1 MSENKNSPSSL
12 HYPKAR
18 VILGFLLMGG
28 GLGTWLFLLALKVH
42 NALFGYGQSEAWQSM
57 SIDDFVEFVHVAGSI
72 LMMGSALGFI
82 PAGLCGWWLAENRFY
97 YTGWRSLWLPLV
109 SGLLFP
115 SVIFIWLLPDVL
127 VVAAPCGAYSAV
139 ILARILC
146 PKGSNNEA
154 A

>member
-1 MSENKNSPSSL
+1 MSENKNVPSSL

-28 GLGTWLFLLALKVH
+28 GLGGWLFLAALKVH
-42 NALFGYGQSEAWQSM
+42 DALVGYGQEAWQGSG
-57 SIDDFVEFVHVAGSI
+57 DFVDLVPGFFLLGSVF
-72 LMMGSALGFI
+72 GFI
-82 PAGLCGWWLAENRFY
+82 PSVLCGWWLAENQFC

-109 SGLLFP
+109 SGLLIS
-115 SVIFIWLLPDVL
+115 SVIFIWLPPAVL
-127 VVAAPCGAYSAV
+127 VAGPCGAVSAV

-146 PKGSNNEA
+146 PKGLNNEA

>member
-1 MSENKNSPSSL
+1 MSENKNIPSSL

-28 GLGTWLFLLALKVH
+28 GLGGWLFWATLGLY
-42 NALFGYGQSEAWQSM
+42 NALGWYGKEAFQGSG
-57 SIDDFVEFVHVAGSI
+57 DFVDLVLGFFLLGSVF
-72 LMMGSALGFI
+72 GFI
-82 PAGLCGWWLAENRFY
+82 PSVLCGWWLAENRFC

-109 SGLLFP
+109 SGLLIS
-115 SVIFIWLLPDVL
+115 SVVFIWLPPLVL
-127 VVAAPCGAYSAV
+127 LTGPCGALSAV

-146 PKGSNNEA
+146 PKGLNNEA

>member
-1 MSENKNSPSSL
+1 MSENKNVPSSL

-18 VILGFLLMGG
+18 VILGFLLLGG
-28 GLGTWLFLLALKVH
+28 GLGGWLFWAALQVDD
-42 NALFGYGQSEAWQSM
+42 ALVGHGQSVAWQS
-57 SIDDFVEFVHVAGSI
+57 IGDFVDTVGYIF
-72 LMMGSALGFI
+72 MMGSAFGFI

-127 VVAAPCGAYSAV
+127 VVAAPCGAFSAV

>member
-1 MSENKNSPSSL
+1 MSENKNVSSSL

-28 GLGTWLFLLALKVH
+28 GLGGWLFWATLGLY
-42 NALFGYGQSEAWQSM
+42 NALGWVGQEGLQGSG
-57 SIDDFVEFVHVAGSI
+57 DFVDLVLGFF
-72 LMMGSALGFI
+72 LLGSAFGFI
-82 PAGLCGWWLAENRFY
+82 TSVLCGWWLAENRFF

-109 SGLLFP
+109 SGLLIS
-115 SVIFIWLLPDVL
+115 SVVFIWLPPLVL
-127 VVAAPCGAYSAV
+127 LTGPCGALSAV

-146 PKGSNNEA
+146 PKGLNNEA

>member
-1 MSENKNSPSSL
+1 MSENKNVPSSL

-28 GLGTWLFLLALKVH
+28 GLGGWLFLAALKVH
-42 NALFGYGQSEAWQSM
+42 DALVGYGQEAWQGSG
-57 SIDDFVEFVHVAGSI
+57 DFVDLVPGFFLLGSVF
-72 LMMGSALGFI
+72 GFI
-82 PAGLCGWWLAENRFY
+82 PSVLCGWWLAENRFFY
-97 YTGWRSLWLPLV
+97 MGWRSLWLPLV
-109 SGLLFP
+109 SGLLIS
-115 SVIFIWLLPDVL
+115 SVVFIWLPPLVL
-127 VVAAPCGAYSAV
+127 LTGPCGALSAV

>member
-1 MSENKNSPSSL
+1 MSENKNVPSSL

-28 GLGTWLFLLALKVH
+28 GLGGWLFWATLGLY
-42 NALFGYGQSEAWQSM
+42 NALGWYGKEAFQGSG
-57 SIDDFVEFVHVAGSI
+57 DFVDLVLGFF
-72 LMMGSALGFI
+72 LLGSAFGFI
-82 PAGLCGWWLAENRFY
+82 PSVLCGWWLTENRFC

-109 SGLLFP
+109 SGLLIS
-115 SVIFIWLLPDVL
+115 SVVFIWLPPLVL
-127 VVAAPCGAYSAV
+127 LTGPCGALSAV

-146 PKGSNNEA
+146 PKGLNNEA

>member
-1 MSENKNSPSSL
+1 MSENKNVPSSL

-28 GLGTWLFLLALKVH
+28 GLGTWLFLAALKVH
-42 NALFGYGQSEAWQSM
+42 DVLVGYGQSVAWQGSG
-57 SIDDFVEFVHVAGSI
+57 DFVDLVPGFFLLGSVF
-72 LMMGSALGFI
+72 GFI
-82 PAGLCGWWLAENRFY
+82 PSVLCGWWLAENRFCY
-97 YTGWRSLWLPLV
+97 AGWRSLWLPLV
-109 SGLLFP
+109 SGLLIS
-115 SVIFIWLLPDVL
+115 SVVFIWLPPLVL
-127 VVAAPCGAYSAV
+127 LTGPCGALSAV

>member
-1 MSENKNSPSSL
+1 MSENKNVPSSL

-18 VILGFLLMGG
+18 VILGFLLLGG
-28 GLGTWLFLLALKVH
+28 GLGGWLFWAALQV
-42 NALFGYGQSEAWQSM
+42 NDALFGHGQSVAWQS
-57 SIDDFVEFVHVAGSI
+57 IGDFVDAVGYIFMG
-72 LMMGSALGFI
+72 GSAFGFI
-82 PAGLCGWWLAENRFY
+82 PSVLCGWWLAENRFC

-109 SGLLFP
+109 SGLLIS
-115 SVIFIWLLPDVL
+115 SVVFIWLPPAVL
-127 VVAAPCGAYSAV
+127 VAAPCGAVSAV

>member
-1 MSENKNSPSSL
+1 MSENKNVPSSL

-18 VILGFLLMGG
+18 VILGFLLLGG
-28 GLGTWLFLLALKVH
+28 GLGGWLFWATLGLY
-42 NALFGYGQSEAWQSM
+42 NALGWYGQEAFQGSG
-57 SIDDFVEFVHVAGSI
+57 DFVDFVLGFF
-72 LMMGSALGFI
+72 MGGSAFGFI
-82 PAGLCGWWLAENRFY
+82 PSVLCGWWLAENRFC

-109 SGLLFP
+109 SGLLIS
-115 SVIFIWLLPDVL
+115 SVVFIWLPP
-127 VVAAPCGAYSAV
+127 VVPLTGPCGAVSAV

>member
-1 MSENKNSPSSL
+1 MSENKNVPSSL

-28 GLGTWLFLLALKVH
+28 GLGGWLFLAALKVH
-42 NALFGYGQSEAWQSM
+42 DALVGYGQEAWQGSG
-57 SIDDFVEFVHVAGSI
+57 DFVDLVPGFFLLGSVF
-72 LMMGSALGFI
+72 GFI
-82 PAGLCGWWLAENRFY
+82 PSVLCGWWLAENQFC

-109 SGLLFP
+109 SGLLIS
-115 SVIFIWLLPDVL
+115 SVWFIWLPPLVL
-127 VVAAPCGAYSAV
+127 LTGPGGALSAV

-146 PKGSNNEA
+146 PKGLNNEA

>member
-1 MSENKNSPSSL
+1 MSENKNVPSSL

-28 GLGTWLFLLALKVH
+28 GLGGWLFWATLGLY
-42 NALFGYGQSEAWQSM
+42 NALGWYGQEAFQGSG
-57 SIDDFVEFVHVAGSI
+57 DFVDLVLGFFLLGSVF
-72 LMMGSALGFI
+72 GFI
-82 PAGLCGWWLAENRFY
+82 PSVLCGWWLAENRFY

-109 SGLLFP
+109 SGLLIS
-115 SVIFIWLLPDVL
+115 SVVFIWLPPLVL
-127 VVAAPCGAYSAV
+127 LTGPCGALSAV

-146 PKGSNNEA
+146 PKGLNNEA

>member
-1 MSENKNSPSSL
+1 MSENKNVPSSL

-28 GLGTWLFLLALKVH
+28 GLGGWLFWATLGLY
-42 NALFGYGQSEAWQSM
+42 NALGWYGQEAFQGSG
-57 SIDDFVEFVHVAGSI
+57 DFVDLVLGFFLLGSVF
-72 LMMGSALGFI
+72 GFI
-82 PAGLCGWWLAENRFY
+82 PSVLCGWWLAENRFC

-109 SGLLFP
+109 SGLLIS
-115 SVIFIWLLPDVL
+115 SVVFIWLPPLVL
-127 VVAAPCGAYSAV
+127 LTGPCGALSAV

-146 PKGSNNEA
+146 PKGLNNEA

>member
-1 MSENKNSPSSL
+1 MSENKNVPSSL

-28 GLGTWLFLLALKVH
+28 GLGGWLFLVALKVH
-42 NALFGYGQSEAWQSM
+42 DALVGYGQEAWQGSG
-57 SIDDFVEFVHVAGSI
+57 DFVDLVPGFFLLGSVF
-72 LMMGSALGFI
+72 GFI
-82 PAGLCGWWLAENRFY
+82 PSVLCGWWLAENRFC

-127 VVAAPCGAYSAV
+127 GVAAPCGAFSAV

-154 A
+154 V

>member
-1 MSENKNSPSSL
+1 MSENKNVSSSL

-28 GLGTWLFLLALKVH
+28 GLGGWLFWATLGLY
-42 NALFGYGQSEAWQSM
+42 NALGWYGQEAFQGSG
-57 SIDDFVEFVHVAGSI
+57 DFVDLVLGFFLLGSVF
-72 LMMGSALGFI
+72 GFI
-82 PAGLCGWWLAENRFY
+82 PSVLCGWWLTENRFC

-109 SGLLFP
+109 SGLLIS
-115 SVIFIWLLPDVL
+115 SVVFIWLPPLVL
-127 VVAAPCGAYSAV
+127 LTGPCGALSAV

-146 PKGSNNEA
+146 PKGLNNEA

>member
-1 MSENKNSPSSL
+1 MSENKNVPSSL

-28 GLGTWLFLLALKVH
+28 GLGGWLFWATLGLY
-42 NALFGYGQSEAWQSM
+42 NALGWYGQEAFQGSG
-57 SIDDFVEFVHVAGSI
+57 DFVDLVLGFFLLGSVF
-72 LMMGSALGFI
+72 GFI
-82 PAGLCGWWLAENRFY
+82 PSVLCGWWLTENRFC

-109 SGLLFP
+109 SGLLIS
-115 SVIFIWLLPDVL
+115 SVVFIWLPPLVL
-127 VVAAPCGAYSAV
+127 LTGPCGALSAV

-146 PKGSNNEA
+146 PKGLNNEA

>member
-1 MSENKNSPSSL
+1 MSENKNVPSSL

-28 GLGTWLFLLALKVH
+28 GLGGWLFGLALQV
-42 NALFGYGQSEAWQSM
+42 NDALVGHGQEAWQGSG
-57 SIDDFVEFVHVAGSI
+57 DFVDLVPGFFLLGSVF
-72 LMMGSALGFI
+72 GFI
-82 PAGLCGWWLAENRFY
+82 PSVLCGWWLAENRFC

-109 SGLLFP
+109 SGLLIS
-115 SVIFIWLLPDVL
+115 SVVFIWLPPLVL
-127 VVAAPCGAYSAV
+127 LTGPCGALSAV

>member
-1 MSENKNSPSSL
+1 MSENKNVSSSL
-12 HYPKAR
+12 HYPKAS

-28 GLGTWLFLLALKVH
+28 GLGGWLFLAALKVH
-42 NALFGYGQSEAWQSM
+42 DALVGYGQEAWQGSG
-57 SIDDFVEFVHVAGSI
+57 DFVDLVLGYFLLGSVF
-72 LMMGSALGFI
+72 GFI

-127 VVAAPCGAYSAV
+127 VVAAPCGAFSAV

>member
-1 MSENKNSPSSL
+1 
-12 HYPKAR
+12 
-18 VILGFLLMGG
+18 
-28 GLGTWLFLLALKVH
+28 LLALKVH
-42 NALFGYGQSEAWQSM
+42 DALFGYGQSAPLE
-57 SIDDFVEFVHVAGSI
+57 SINDFVEFVYVMGSI

-109 SGLLFP
+109 SGLLFS
-115 SVIFIWLLPDVL
+115 SVIFIWLPPAVL
-127 VVAAPCGAYSAV
+127 IAAPCGALSAV

-154 A
+154 V

>member
-28 GLGTWLFLLALKVH
+28 GLGGWLFWATLGLY
-42 NALFGYGQSEAWQSM
+42 NALGWYGQEAFQGSG
-57 SIDDFVEFVHVAGSI
+57 DFVDLVLGFFLLGSVF
-72 LMMGSALGFI
+72 GFI
-82 PAGLCGWWLAENRFY
+82 PSVLCGWWLAENRFCY
-97 YTGWRSLWLPLV
+97 MGWRSLWLPLV
-109 SGLLFP
+109 SGLLIS
-115 SVIFIWLLPDVL
+115 SVVFIWLPPLVL
-127 VVAAPCGAYSAV
+127 LTGPCGALSAV

-146 PKGSNNEA
+146 PKGLNNEA

>member
-1 MSENKNSPSSL
+1 MSENKNVPSSL

-28 GLGTWLFLLALKVH
+28 GLGGWLFLAALKVH
-42 NALFGYGQSEAWQSM
+42 DALVGYGQEAWQS
-57 SIDDFVEFVHVAGSI
+57 SGDFVDLVPGFFLLGSVF
-72 LMMGSALGFI
+72 GFI
-82 PAGLCGWWLAENRFY
+82 PSVLCGWWLTENRFC

-109 SGLLFP
+109 SGLLIS
-115 SVIFIWLLPDVL
+115 SVVFIWLPPLVL
-127 VVAAPCGAYSAV
+127 LTGPCGAVSTV

-146 PKGSNNEA
+146 PKGLNNEA

>member
-1 MSENKNSPSSL
+1 MSENKNVPSSL

-28 GLGTWLFLLALKVH
+28 GLGTWLFLAALKVH
-42 NALFGYGQSEAWQSM
+42 DVLVGYGQSVAWQS
-57 SIDDFVEFVHVAGSI
+57 IGDFVDFVYTVGYIFMGGSV
-72 LMMGSALGFI
+72 LGFI
-82 PAGLCGWWLAENRFY
+82 PAGLCGWWLTENRFC

-109 SGLLFP
+109 SGLLIS
-115 SVIFIWLLPDVL
+115 SVVFIWLPPLVL
-127 VVAAPCGAYSAV
+127 LTGPCGALSAV

-146 PKGSNNEA
+146 PKGLNNEA

>member
-1 MSENKNSPSSL
+1 MSENKNVSSSL

-42 NALFGYGQSEAWQSM
+42 DALVGYGQEAWQGSG
-57 SIDDFVEFVHVAGSI
+57 DFVDAVGYIFMGGSVF
-72 LMMGSALGFI
+72 GFI
-82 PAGLCGWWLAENRFY
+82 PAGLCGWWLAENRFC

-109 SGLLFP
+109 SGLLIS
-115 SVIFIWLLPDVL
+115 SVVFIWLPPLVL
-127 VVAAPCGAYSAV
+127 LTGPCGALSAV

-146 PKGSNNEA
+146 PKGLNNEA

>member
-1 MSENKNSPSSL
+1 MSENKNVPSSL

-28 GLGTWLFLLALKVH
+28 GLGGWLFWATLGLY
-42 NALFGYGQSEAWQSM
+42 NALGWYGQEAFQGSG
-57 SIDDFVEFVHVAGSI
+57 DFVDLVLGFFLLGSVF
-72 LMMGSALGFI
+72 GFI
-82 PAGLCGWWLAENRFY
+82 PSVLCGWWLAENRFC

-109 SGLLFP
+109 SGLLIS
-115 SVIFIWLLPDVL
+115 SVVFIWLPPLVL
-127 VVAAPCGAYSAV
+127 LTGPCGALSAV

>member
-28 GLGTWLFLLALKVH
+28 GLGGWLFWATLGLY
-42 NALFGYGQSEAWQSM
+42 NALGWYGQEAFQGSG
-57 SIDDFVEFVHVAGSI
+57 DFVDLVLGFFLLGSVF
-72 LMMGSALGFI
+72 GFI
-82 PAGLCGWWLAENRFY
+82 PSVLCGWWLAENRFCY
-97 YTGWRSLWLPLV
+97 MGWRSLWLPLV
-109 SGLLFP
+109 SGLLIS
-115 SVIFIWLLPDVL
+115 SVVFIWLPPLVL
-127 VVAAPCGAYSAV
+127 LTGPCGALSAV

>member
-1 MSENKNSPSSL
+1 MSENKNVPSSL

-28 GLGTWLFLLALKVH
+28 GLGGWLFWAALKVH
-42 NALFGYGQSEAWQSM
+42 DALVGYGQEAWQGSG
-57 SIDDFVEFVHVAGSI
+57 DFVDLVPGFFLLGSVF
-72 LMMGSALGFI
+72 GFI
-82 PAGLCGWWLAENRFY
+82 PSVLCGWWLTENRFC

-109 SGLLFP
+109 SGLLIS
-115 SVIFIWLLPDVL
+115 SVVFIWLPPLVL
-127 VVAAPCGAYSAV
+127 LTGPCGALSAV
-139 ILARILC
+139 ILVRILC

>member
-1 MSENKNSPSSL
+1 MSENKNVSSSL

-28 GLGTWLFLLALKVH
+28 GLGGWLFLVALKVH
-42 NALFGYGQSEAWQSM
+42 DALVGYGQEAWQGSG
-57 SIDDFVEFVHVAGSI
+57 DFVDLVPGFFLLGSVF
-72 LMMGSALGFI
+72 GFI
-82 PAGLCGWWLAENRFY
+82 PSVLCGWWLAENRFC

-109 SGLLFP
+109 SGLLIS
-115 SVIFIWLLPDVL
+115 SVVFIWLPPLVL
-127 VVAAPCGAYSAV
+127 LTGPCGALSAV

-146 PKGSNNEA
+146 TKGLNDEA